1 MTFPKSWSRPRAD
14 SVDGL
19 LMGVARLSW
28 AMSVAAPWL
37 GAAGLLVSFT
47 ADANQELP
55 SGASRRGVSLHAAV
69 LPQDFGPLPGAFE
82 TSGLSSGAS
91 SGRGMLREA
100 RLYSG
105 APSLYPDAPDEME
118 PRADLKKNAKIF
130 PDIDRSHKG
139 DPLVGLRP
147 SFSGRLRQNDGLARV
162 TAELLTFATDR
173 SGLASGFVAAEGPAP
188 GPESVAAFEPWAAG
202 ENPVTPG
209 HEEAGST
216 MRPAAIAERDAQ
228 GATPA
233 PGRAESLAS
242 TTPYDAGETPVE
254 VVADT
259 LTPAGDARFVG
270 AALSSPSFA
279 GRNALAMIAPEKLES
294 EKRCLAQ
301 AIYFEAR
308 GEPEAGQAAVAQVVL
323 NRMASGL
330 YPSSICGVVFQ
341 NRSHYKACQFSFA
354 CEGRSL
360 RVNDAEA
367 WAQAQRIADDA
378 LEGRAWVAAVGTS
391 THYHANYV
399 RPRWARTLKKM
410 DVIGRHIFYR
420 LRPGQS

>member
-1 MTFPKSWSRPRAD
+1 
-14 SVDGL
+14 
-19 LMGVARLSW
+19 MGVARLSW

-47 ADANQELP
+47 AEANQELP
-55 SGASRRGVSLHAAV
+55 SGASKRGVSLHAAV
-69 LPQDFGPLPGAFE
+69 MPQDFGPLPGVFAANE
-82 TSGLSSGAS
+82 AS
-91 SGRGMLREA
+91 SGRGLLREA

-105 APSLYPDAPDEME
+105 APTLYPDAPEEME
-118 PRADLKKNAKIF
+118 PRADIKKNARVF
-130 PDIDRSHKG
+130 PEIDRSHKG

-147 SFSGRLRQNDGLARV
+147 SLSGRLRQDNGVARV
-162 TAELLTFATDR
+162 RAELLAFTTDR
-173 SGLASGFVAAEGPAP
+173 SGLVSSFSPAEGAAP
-188 GPESVAAFEPWAAG
+188 GPEAVAAFEPWAAG

-209 HEEAGST
+209 EQEGGT
-216 MRPAAIAERDAQ
+216 TVRPAAIAERQAQ

-233 PGRAESLAS
+233 PSRAEALAS
-242 TTPYDAGETPVE
+242 TTPYDSGDTPVE
-254 VVADT
+254 LLAEAAD
-259 LTPAGDARFVG
+259 PARDPRLVG
-270 AALSSPSFA
+270 GALSSPSLGPGGA
-279 GRNALAMIAPEKLES
+279 RNVLAMIAPEKRED

-323 NRMASGL
+323 NRLTSGL
-330 YPSSICGVVFQ
+330 YASSICGVVFQ

-360 RVNDAEA
+360 RVNDTES
-367 WAQAQRIADDA
+367 WAQAERIADAA
-378 LEGRAWVAAVGTS
+378 LEGRGWLAAVGGS

-420 LRPGQS
+420 LRGQS

>member
-1 MTFPKSWSRPRAD
+1 
-14 SVDGL
+14 
-19 LMGVARLSW
+19 MGVERLSW

-47 ADANQELP
+47 AEANQELP
-55 SGASRRGVSLHAAV
+55 SGASRRGASLHAAV
-69 LPQDFGPLPGAFE
+69 MPREFEPLPGVFD
-82 TSGLSSGAS
+82 TSGFSPS

-100 RLYSG
+100 RLYTG
-105 APSLYPDAPDEME
+105 APTAYPDAPDEME
-118 PRADLKKNAKIF
+118 PRPDLKKNARNF
-130 PDIDRSHKG
+130 PEIDRSHKG

-147 SFSGRLRQNDGLARV
+147 SLSGRLRQHDGIARV
-162 TAELLTFATDR
+162 SAELLTFTTDR
-173 SGLASGFVAAEGPAP
+173 SGLASSFVAADGPAP
-188 GPESVAAFEPWAAG
+188 GPDTVAAFEPWAAG

-209 HEEAGST
+209 QEGGGST

-242 TTPYDAGETPVE
+242 TTPYDAGDTPVE
-254 VVADT
+254 VLADA
-259 LTPAGDARFVG
+259 LSPAGDPRFIG
-270 AALSSPSFA
+270 GALSSPSLVA
-279 GRNALAMIAPEKLES
+279 REGRNILTMIAPEKLEA

-308 GEPEAGQAAVAQVVL
+308 GEPETGQAAVAQVVL
-323 NRMASGL
+323 NRMTSGL

-360 RVNDAEA
+360 RVHDAES

-378 LEGRAWVAAVGTS
+378 LEGRSWLAAVGTS

>member
-1 MTFPKSWSRPRAD
+1 
-14 SVDGL
+14 
-19 LMGVARLSW
+19 MGVARLNW
-28 AMSVAAPWL
+28 AMGVAAPWL

-47 ADANQELP
+47 AEANQELP

-69 LPQDFGPLPGAFE
+69 MPQEFGPLPGVFGAGGSF
-82 TSGLSSGAS
+82 SGAS
-91 SGRGMLREA
+91 TGRGLLREA

-105 APSLYPDAPDEME
+105 APALYPDSPDEME
-118 PRADLKKNAKIF
+118 PRADLKKNARNF
-130 PDIDRSHKG
+130 PEIDRSHKG

-147 SFSGRLRQNDGLARV
+147 SLSGRLRQHNGIAR
-162 TAELLTFATDR
+162 AANELLTFTSDR
-173 SGLASGFVAAEGPAP
+173 SGLASSFIPTEGAAP
-188 GPESVAAFEPWAAG
+188 GPDSVSTFEPWGAG

-209 HEEAGST
+209 AGEGGST
-216 MRPAAIAERDAQ
+216 VRPAAIAERQAQ

-233 PGRAESLAS
+233 SSRAESLAS
-242 TTPYDAGETPVE
+242 TTPYDAGDTPVE
-254 VVADT
+254 VLADA
-259 LTPAGDARFVG
+259 LSARDPRLVG
-270 AALSSPSFA
+270 GALSSPSLVA
-279 GRNALAMIAPEKLES
+279 PDGRNILAMIAPEKLEA

-323 NRMASGL
+323 NRMTSGL

-341 NRSHYKACQFSFA
+341 NRTHYKACQFSFA

-360 RVNDAEA
+360 RVHDGDS
-367 WAQAQRIADDA
+367 WTQAQRIADDA
-378 LEGRAWVAAVGTS
+378 LEGRSWLAAVGNS

-410 DVIGRHIFYR
+410 DVIGKHIFYR

>member
-1 MTFPKSWSRPRAD
+1 LVAAWPLASF
-14 SVDGL
+14 DGL
-19 LMGVARLSW
+19 LMRVAGLSW
-28 AMSVAAPWL
+28 AVSVAAPWL

-55 SGASRRGVSLHAAV
+55 SGASRRGASLHAAV
-69 LPQDFGPLPGAFE
+69 MPEDFGRLPGVFGEAGP
-82 TSGLSSGAS
+82 T
-91 SGRGMLREA
+91 SGRGLLREA

-105 APSLYPDAPDEME
+105 APAAYPDTPDEMQ
-118 PRADLKKNAKIF
+118 PRADLKKNARNF
-130 PDIDRSHKG
+130 PEIDRSHKG

-147 SFSGRLRQNDGLARV
+147 SFSGRLRQENGLAR
-162 TAELLTFATDR
+162 ARSELLAFVPDR
-173 SGLASGFVAAEGPAP
+173 SGMASSFVATDGPAP
-188 GPESVAAFEPWAAG
+188 GPDSVAGFEPWGAG
-202 ENPVTPG
+202 ESPVTPG
-209 HEEAGST
+209 EGQDGTST

-233 PGRAESLAS
+233 PSRAESLSSA
-242 TTPYDAGETPVE
+242 TPYDVEDTPVE
-254 VVADT
+254 VLADAID
-259 LTPAGDARFVG
+259 AGRDPRIVG
-270 AALSSPSFA
+270 SALASPSLA
-279 GRNALAMIAPEKLES
+279 APENARNILAMIAPAKLDS

-323 NRMASGL
+323 NRMTSGL

-360 RVNDAEA
+360 RIHDTDS
-367 WAQAQRIADDA
+367 WAQAQRIAEDA
-378 LEGRAWVAAVGTS
+378 LAGRTWVAEVGNS

-410 DVIGRHIFYR
+410 DVIGKHIFYR
-420 LRPGQS
+420 LRSGQS